1 MSMSTPAQD
10 RVIPAPQIYPDN
22 KAFWAGIAAGK
33 LLIPHCTACGK
44 PHWYPRPQCP
54 FCMSEKVELRESAGT
69 GGIYTFSISR
79 RVGPVVY
86 AIAYVRLDDG
96 VTMMSNIV
104 DCDLD
109 EVRIGQRLRV
119 VMKATEG
126 GTMLPMFA
134 PV

>member
-1 MSMSTPAQD
+1 
-10 RVIPAPQIYPDN
+10 
-22 KAFWAGIAAGK
+22 
-33 LLIPHCTACGK
+33 
-44 PHWYPRPQCP
+44 
-54 FCMSEKVELRESAGT
+54 MSEKVELRESAGT

-109 EVRIGQRLRV
+109 EVRIGQRVRV

-126 GTMLPMFA
+126 KANPAQLNELLKAKLGGSA
-134 PV
+134 